1 MVRNYTEE
9 WKMKFEDKF
18 KPGDIICSDRFCGG
32 KCMVVEE
39 LKVSTIF
46 DAHKECCEVYTYRC
60 EDLIQKDQWWRAYE
74 RDNIWGVEYD
84 WRIATDDDIVNYL
97 SIFVG
102 HSHKCGE
109 FEVRVT
115 DNGFAIDCL
124 GTTIYLDA
132 GELAELGKLINKYVT
147 TEAQEA
153 KVKFNN
159 ESEGWF
165 FD

>member
-18 KPGDIICSDRFCGG
+18 KPGDIIYSDRFRGG

-39 LKVSTIF
+39 LKYS
-46 DAHKECCEVYTYRC
+46 ALNEVYMYKC
-60 EDLIQKDQWWRAYE
+60 QDLIVENQTWCAYE
-74 RDNIWGVEYD
+74 FDNLSSRQLE

-97 SIFVG
+97 SMFVR

-109 FEVRVT
+109 CEVRVT
-115 DNGFAIDCL
+115 DNTFAIDFL

-153 KVKFNN
+153 KVKFNKM
-159 ESEGWF
+159 SDGWF
-165 FD
+165 LE